1 MTTDAGLGILDRT
14 VPLDRI
20 DAEAKQVNFRRGA
33 LTFIAAV
40 LVAIGWTAA
49 KACRVTLTVL
59 GAGLVAAGYT
69 AAKLV
74 LAGRAAAAWCA
85 AAVKVG
91 WQEGYGTGHGTAGR
105 AAG

>member
-59 GAGLVAAGYT
+59 GAGLSLMSIYAIIVSHWTAWQAARAEVAASPET
-69 AAKLV
+69 
-74 LAGRAAAAWCA
+74 
-85 AAVKVG
+85 
-91 WQEGYGTGHGTAGR
+91 E
-105 AAG
+105 